1 MKKLL
6 VIAFAVAGISVF
18 AADAKEKDKAI
29 DIKGEGK
36 CAKCALKEK
45 DACQNVVV
53 VEKAGK
59 KTTYYFVNN
68 EISKGFHKN
77 VCSGPAKVKATGTCK
92 EVSGKMEF
100 TATKIELD
108 KDAKDAK

>member
-6 VIAFAVAGISVF
+6 VIAVAVAGLTVF
-18 AADAKEKDKAI
+18 AADKAKDKEKSI

-53 VEKAGK
+53 VEKGGK
-59 KTTYYFVNN
+59 KTTYYFVHNDV
-68 EISKGFHKN
+68 SKAFHKN
-77 VCSGPAKVKATGTCK
+77 LCQGSAKVKATGTCK

-108 KDAKDAK
+108 KDAK